1 MSRIEKLELQIRE
14 FNVLNLTA
22 EEMSRKMLHLLNNED
37 YSSVEFA
44 LANVETQKPETFEFV
59 PQSDD

>member
-1 MSRIEKLELQIRE
+1 MSGIEKLELQIRE
-14 FNVLNLTA
+14 FNILNLTA

-37 YSSVEFA
+37 YSSVEFT

-59 PQSDD
+59 TQSDD